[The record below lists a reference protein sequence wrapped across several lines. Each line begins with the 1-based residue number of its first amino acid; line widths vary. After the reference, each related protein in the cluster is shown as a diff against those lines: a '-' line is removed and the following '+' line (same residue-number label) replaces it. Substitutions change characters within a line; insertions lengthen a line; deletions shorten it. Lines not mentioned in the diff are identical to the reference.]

1 VRSSV
6 SHRQKQMS
14 LTVVQAARFLTLAV
28 LLTSAAIVVCEDDPA
43 LSEDPEPD
51 FTDPALSEDPVATD
65 AHPDIEPAWI
75 FPDCPDGK
83 VPVGGSTDLVVAL
96 ANIGSK
102 MFNVSHVTGKLT
114 TASGKTAREL
124 KLYEYGQQLGPREQ
138 RSFRYPLPIDA
149 ETPLGEYT
157 FVAQAFYNTKDKQP
171 YVSVVYNETIEL
183 VPPLPD
189 KDAQM
194 LRAIQVGAGG
204 GLVVLLALSAARLML
219 SGGSSA
225 GKPSKKAA
233 SKESAAAATDANEW
247 IKNLPAVRVSEDKQ
261 RKPKKA

>member
-1 VRSSV
+1 
-6 SHRQKQMS
+6 M
-14 LTVVQAARFLTLAV
+14 LTAIKSGRFVLLAL

-51 FTDPALSEDPVATD
+51 FSDPALSEDPVATA
-65 AHPDIEPAWI
+65 AHADIEPAWI

-102 MFNVSHVTGKLT
+102 TFNVSHITGKLT
-114 TASGKTAREL
+114 TATGKTAREL
-124 KLYEYGQQLGPREQ
+124 KLYEYGQQLGSREQ

-157 FVAQAFYNTKDKQP
+157 FVAQVFYNTKDKMP
-171 YVSVVYNETIEL
+171 YVAVVYNETIEL

-194 LRAIQVGAGG
+194 LRAIQVGVGG

-219 SGGSSA
+219 GGGGSA
-225 GKPSKKAA
+225 AKTSKKAA
-233 SKESAAAATDANEW
+233 SKESTAAPDANEW
-247 IKNLPAVRVSEDKQ
+247 IKNLPAVRATAEDKP